1 MKKKSGANYF
11 ASLAIGEEIA
21 SLCSQWF
28 AKNNWT
34 PFPFQIKTWKAFLDG
49 KHGLLNAPT
58 GSGKTYALWIPIVLQ
73 YLKDNPNYKTK
84 HKKGLKAI
92 WITPL
97 RALSVEI
104 QQAAQRFA
112 DDLGTGLT
120 VGIRSGDT
128 SQSER
133 AKQKRQMPD
142 LLITTPESL
151 MLLLASKDYDK
162 TFKDL
167 TAIVVDEWHELLG
180 SKRGVQMELGLSR
193 LKTVAPK
200 LRIWG
205 ISATIGNLDE
215 AMDVLLGPSTPPV
228 LSEVEGLENQI
239 TSVVE
244 RNRSSAPQIE
254 EKSVLGGDS
263 RLRGNSVLIKA
274 KQKKKIEVR
283 SIIPKTMETF
293 PWRGHLGLHLLEEI
307 IPIIK
312 ASKTTLIFTNTRGQ
326 CEIWFQKILSAH
338 PEFAGEI
345 AMHHGSI
352 AKETRLWVEQAIRN
366 ESLKAVVATS
376 SLDLGVDF
384 APVETVIQIGGPKG
398 VAKFLQRAGRSNHRP
413 GEPSVI
419 YFLPTHALEL
429 LEASALKRAVK
440 EDVVE
445 DRMPYLLSFDVLI
458 QYLITLAVGNGFYP
472 KEIFPEIKSTFCF
485 QGISEDQ
492 WRWCLNFITL
502 GSQSLQAYDE
512 YKKVEVMED
521 GLFKVESRQIAM
533 MHRLSIGTIVSD
545 SMLMVKYVTGGFIG
559 TIEEWFLSKLKPG
572 DSFVFAGRTLELV
585 RLRQMVAQVR
595 KSTKK
600 SGKVASFLGGR
611 LPLSSQMS
619 QILREEMQSEADHK
633 RNTPELKA
641 LADIF
646 NRQERESIVPGE
658 NEFLIE
664 TFKTRD
670 GYHSLFYPF
679 EGRFVHEAMSSLLA
693 YRISLLSPI
702 SFSLAYNDYGFELLS
717 DQYLDIQTILD
728 NNLFSPE
735 YLYDDLYKSLNS
747 TELARRKFRDI
758 AVISGMVFQGYPNK
772 VIKTKHLQ
780 SNSQLLFD
788 VFRDYEPDNLLYLQ
802 AYRETFE
809 HQLEEGRLR
818 KALERI
824 NSQKIIWKKC
834 EKATP
839 FSFPII
845 TDGLRAKLSSEKLAD
860 RIKKMTLLLEKG

>member
-1 MKKKSGANYF
+1 M
-11 ASLAIGEEIA
+11 
-21 SLCSQWF
+21 
-28 AKNNWT
+28 
-34 PFPFQIKTWKAFLDG
+34 
-49 KHGLLNAPT
+49 
-58 GSGKTYALWIPIVLQ
+58 PIVLQ
-73 YLKDNPNYKTK
+73 YLKNNPEYKTK
-84 HKKGLKAI
+84 HTKGIKAI

-112 DDLGTGLT
+112 DDLETGLT
-120 VGIRSGDT
+120 VGIRTGDT

-151 MLLLASKDYDK
+151 MLLLASKGYDK
-162 TFKDL
+162 TFKTL
-167 TAIVVDEWHELLG
+167 TAVVVDEWHELLG
-180 SKRGVQMELGLSR
+180 SKRGVQMELALSR
-193 LKTVAPK
+193 LKTVSSEI
-200 LRIWG
+200 RIWG
-205 ISATIGNLDE
+205 ISATIGNLEE
-215 AMDVLLGPSTPPV
+215 AMDVLLGT
-228 LSEVEGLENQI
+228 
-239 TSVVE
+239 
-244 RNRSSAPQIE
+244 
-254 EKSVLGGDS
+254 DS
-263 RLRGNSVLIKA
+263 HLRENSVLVKA
-274 KQKKKIEVR
+274 NQKSKIEVR
-283 SIIPKTMETF
+283 SIIPKKMETF

-307 IPIIK
+307 VPIIK
-312 ASKTTLIFTNTRGQ
+312 ASKTTIIFTNTRGQ
-326 CEIWFQKILSAH
+326 CEIWFQKLLGKH

-352 AKETRLWVEQAIRN
+352 GKDTRLWVEQAIRN
-366 ESLKAVVATS
+366 ESLTAVVATS

-384 APVETVIQIGGPKG
+384 APVETIIQIGGPKG

-429 LEASALKRAVK
+429 VEASALKRAVK

-445 DRMPYLLSFDVLI
+445 DRIPYQLSFDVLI
-458 QYLITLAVGNGFYP
+458 QYLVTLAVGNGFFP
-472 KEIFPEIKSTFCF
+472 KKIFPEIKSTFCF
-485 QGISEDQ
+485 QGITEEQ
-492 WRWCLNFITL
+492 WNWCLNFITL

-512 YKKVEVMED
+512 YKKVEVTPE

-545 SMLMVKYVTGGFIG
+545 SMMLVKYVSGGFIG
-559 TIEEWFLSKLKPG
+559 TIEEWFISKMKPG
-572 DSFVFAGRTLELV
+572 DTFVFAGRTLELV
-585 RLRQMVAQVR
+585 RIRQMMAQVR
-595 KSTKK
+595 RSSKK
-600 SGKVASFLGGR
+600 SAKIVSFMGGR

-619 QILREEMQSEADHK
+619 KILREELQSEADHK

-641 LADIF
+641 LSHIF
-646 NRQERESIVPGE
+646 DRQERESIVPGE

-664 TFKTRD
+664 NFKTRE
-670 GYHSLFYPF
+670 GYHALFYPF

-702 SFSLAYNDYGFELLS
+702 TFSLAYNDYGFELLS
-717 DQYLDIQTILD
+717 DQFLDIQTVLD
-728 NNLFSPE
+728 NNLFSSE
-735 YLYDDLYKSLNS
+735 YLYDDLQKSLNA

-818 KALERI
+818 LALGRI
-824 NSQKIIWKKC
+824 NSQKIIWKQC
-834 EKATP
+834 EKPTP

-845 TDGLRAKLSSEKLAD
+845 TDRLREKLSSEKLAD
-860 RIKKMTLLLEKG
+860 RIKRMTLQLMK

>member
-1 MKKKSGANYF
+1 MNQKDHT
-11 ASLAIGEEIA
+11 SLAT
-21 SLCSQWF
+21 SWF
-28 AKNNWT
+28 QQNNWK
-34 PFPFQIKTWKAFLDG
+34 PFPFQKKTWKAFLDG

-73 YLKDNPNYKTK
+73 YIKDNPDYKTK
-84 HKKGLKAI
+84 HTKGLKAI

-112 DDLGTGLT
+112 DDLETGLT

-151 MLLLASKDYDK
+151 MLLLASKGYDK

-193 LKTVAPK
+193 LKTISPK

-215 AMDVLLGPSTPPV
+215 AMDVLLGPSTPNSDQNP
-228 LSEVEGLENQI
+228 LEIGQ
-239 TSVVE
+239 S
-244 RNRSSAPQIE
+244 RNA
-254 EKSVLGGDS
+254 
-263 RLRGNSVLIKA
+263 VLIKA

-283 SIIPKTMETF
+283 SIIPKKMETF

-307 IPIIK
+307 IPILN

-326 CEIWFQKILSAH
+326 CEMWFQKILHTH

-384 APVETVIQIGGPKG
+384 APVDTVIQIGGPKG
-398 VAKFLQRAGRSNHRP
+398 IAKFLQRAGRSNHRP

-440 EDVVE
+440 EEVVE

-458 QYLITLAVGNGFYP
+458 QYLVTLAVGNGFYP
-472 KEIFPEIKSTFCF
+472 KEILPEIKSTFCF
-485 QGISEDQ
+485 QSITEDQ

-512 YKKVEVMED
+512 YKKVEINAEGVY
-521 GLFKVESRQIAM
+521 KVESRQIAM

-559 TIEEWFLSKLKPG
+559 TIEEWFISKLKPG

-595 KSTKK
+595 KSSKK

-619 QILREEMQSEADHK
+619 KILREEMQSRHSTGEAADHK

-641 LADIF
+641 LSHIF
-646 NRQERESIVPGE
+646 ERQERESIVPGE

-664 TFKTRD
+664 TFKTRE

-679 EGRFVHEAMSSLLA
+679 EGRFVHEAMSSLIA
-693 YRISLLSPI
+693 YRISLLSSI

-772 VIKTKHLQ
+772 IIKTKHLQ

-818 KALERI
+818 MALERI
-824 NSQKIIWKKC
+824 NSQHVIWKKC

-860 RIKKMTLLLEKG
+860 RIKKMTLQLMK

>member
-1 MKKKSGANYF
+1 LNHKDQI
-11 ASLAIGEEIA
+11 SLAT
-21 SLCSQWF
+21 SWF
-28 AKNNWT
+28 SKNNWT

-84 HKKGLKAI
+84 HTKGLKAI

-151 MLLLASKDYDK
+151 MLLLASKGYDK

-193 LKTVAPK
+193 LKTIAPQ

-205 ISATIGNLDE
+205 ISATIGNLEE
-215 AMDVLLGPSTPPV
+215 AMDVLLGV
-228 LSEVEGLENQI
+228 
-239 TSVVE
+239 
-244 RNRSSAPQIE
+244 
-254 EKSVLGGDS
+254 DF

-283 SIIPKTMETF
+283 SIIPKKMETF

-307 IPIIK
+307 IPIIN

-398 VAKFLQRAGRSNHRP
+398 IAKFLQRAGRSNHRP

-445 DRMPYLLSFDVLI
+445 DRIPYLLSFDVLI
-458 QYLITLAVGNGFYP
+458 QYLVTLAVGNGFYP

-485 QGISEDQ
+485 QGITEEQ

-512 YKKVEVMED
+512 YKKVEVLED
-521 GLFKVESRQIAM
+521 GLFKVENRQIAM

-559 TIEEWFLSKLKPG
+559 TIEEWFISKLKPG

-641 LADIF
+641 LAHIF
-646 NRQERESIVPGE
+646 DRQEKESIVPGE

-788 VFRDYEPDNLLYLQ
+788 VFRDFEPDNLLYLQ

-818 KALERI
+818 IALERI
-824 NSQKIIWKKC
+824 NTQKIIWKKC

-860 RIKKMTLLLEKG
+860 RIKKMTLLLEKN

>member
-1 MKKKSGANYF
+1 MKQAELISIAEDWFQSKNWKSF
-11 ASLAIGEEIA
+11 
-21 SLCSQWF
+21 
-28 AKNNWT
+28 T
-34 PFPFQIKTWKAFLDG
+34 FQRKTWKAFLDG

-58 GSGKTYALWIPIVLQ
+58 GSGKTYALWVPIVLQ
-73 YLKDNPNYKTK
+73 YLKENPDYKTK

-112 DDLGTGLT
+112 DDLGIGLT
-120 VGIRSGDT
+120 VGIRTGDT

-151 MLLLASKDYDK
+151 MLLLASKGYDK
-162 TFKDL
+162 TFKTL

-180 SKRGVQMELGLSR
+180 SKRGVQMELALSR
-193 LKTVAPK
+193 LKTVSPK

-205 ISATIGNLDE
+205 ISATIGNLEE
-215 AMDVLLGPSTPPV
+215 AQDVLLGMD
-228 LSEVEGLENQI
+228 SEFRKN
-239 TSVVE
+239 
-244 RNRSSAPQIE
+244 A
-254 EKSVLGGDS
+254 
-263 RLRGNSVLIKA
+263 VLIKA
-274 KQKKKIEVR
+274 KEKKRIEVR
-283 SIIPKTMETF
+283 SIIPKKMETF

-307 IPIIK
+307 IPIINN
-312 ASKTTLIFTNTRGQ
+312 SKTTLIFTNTRGQ
-326 CEIWFQKILSAH
+326 CEIWFQKH

-352 AKETRLWVEQAIRN
+352 GKETRLWVEQAIRN
-366 ESLKAVVATS
+366 ESLTAVVATS

-384 APVETVIQIGGPKG
+384 APVETIIQIGGPKG
-398 VAKFLQRAGRSNHRP
+398 IAKFLQRAGRSNHRP

-429 LEASALKRAVK
+429 VEASALKRAVK

-445 DRMPYLLSFDVLI
+445 DRIPYLLSFDVLI
-458 QYLITLAVGNGFYP
+458 QYLVTLAISNGFFP
-472 KEIFPEIKSTFCF
+472 KEIFSEVKNTFCF
-485 QGISEDQ
+485 QGITDEQ
-492 WRWCLNFITL
+492 WNWCLNFITL

-512 YKKVEVMED
+512 YKKVEVTDE

-545 SMLMVKYVTGGFIG
+545 SMMLVKYVSGGFIG
-559 TIEEWFLSKLKPG
+559 TIEEWFISKMKPG
-572 DSFVFAGRTLELV
+572 DTFVFAGRTLELV

-595 KSTKK
+595 KS
-600 SGKVASFLGGR
+600 GKRSAKVVSFMGGR

-619 QILREEMQSEADHK
+619 KILREELQSEADHK

-641 LADIF
+641 LSQIF
-646 NRQERESIVPGE
+646 DRQERESIVPGE

-664 TFKTRD
+664 TFKTRE
-670 GYHSLFYPF
+670 GYHTLFYPF

-702 SFSLAYNDYGFELLS
+702 TFSLAYNDYGFELLS
-717 DQYLDIQTILD
+717 DQFLNIQNVID
-728 NNLFSPE
+728 NNLFSSE
-735 YLYDDLYKSLNS
+735 FLFDDLQKSLNA

-818 KALERI
+818 LALERI
-824 NSQKIIWKKC
+824 NSQKIIWKQC

-845 TDGLRAKLSSEKLAD
+845 TDRLREKLSSEKLAD
-860 RIKKMTLLLEKG
+860 RIKKMTLQLMK